1 MEMQGIERRVLMSRP
16 YGWFSR
22 SAVVPWL
29 LRFARL
35 PDEGDILEVGCGS
48 GWNADGLMRRFPRW
62 RLTATDFD
70 PDMVLLAS
78 RRLARYGDRVTVE
91 RADATALDYSERSFD
106 VVVGI
111 GVWHHV
117 GVWEKATLEAGRV
130 LRPGG
135 VLVLLDLLEEF
146 FGDVNEKLF
155 PPTRAYDI
163 DELLATLGGAGFR
176 RVRLRRTG
184 GRIYR
189 LVAEKR

>member
-1 MEMQGIERRVLMSRP
+1 MEMQGFERRVLMSRP

-35 PDEGDILEVGCGS
+35 PDEADVLEVGCGS
-48 GWNADGLMRRFPRW
+48 GWNADGLLRRFPRW
-62 RLTATDFD
+62 HLTATDFD
-70 PDMVLLAS
+70 PDMVGLAS
-78 RRLARYGDRVTVE
+78 RRLARYSDRVTVE

-189 LVAEKR
+189 LVAEKG